1 VLGVDWTGRGIM
13 PASRESSS
21 CGVLAWGGAPPAGC
35 EATDR
40 PGSGREQRLHDDAN
54 LMRRTRTHRLSALG
68 SLLLIV
74 PIVLGSL
81 ASGAPAV
88 HADELSDAMAQQKAL
103 RQRIRDQKDA
113 LRELRGAEVSLRN
126 ALTATANKL
135 DDINTDQAVV
145 RKRINEA
152 AAALAAVEARY
163 AELVAELVHLDWT
176 LGILEGELDQ
186 AKADLAQRKRLLAQ
200 RVADAYK
207 LQQTSLL
214 EQVLTADSLTDVL
227 AQVGTYLRVGQQDA
241 DLAAR
246 IERDKVAMAELQ
258 RTTDSTRFRTE
269 EVRQEV
275 AVQADT
281 IRDQKARLEA
291 ARRRLDKLEAETRR
305 LQEAQLRRFQQIAKS
320 KSAAAA
326 LLRAQVRAQGRL
338 SAEIDRI
345 VRDQLGRGRIPSQY
359 NGSLRWPMSGR
370 VSQEFGCTGFAWEPP
385 LGNCDHFHR
394 GIDIVAPLGTA
405 VHASGDGVVVFVG
418 YNPWDPPGDRA
429 WIVIIAH
436 SADLVTWYA
445 HMQARKPSG
454 IFQGARVDRGDVVGW
469 EGNTGRSTGAHLH
482 WAVQFQEDWSNP
494 RLFL

>member
-1 VLGVDWTGRGIM
+1 
-13 PASRESSS
+13 
-21 CGVLAWGGAPPAGC
+21 
-35 EATDR
+35 
-40 PGSGREQRLHDDAN
+40 
-54 LMRRTRTHRLSALG
+54 MRRTRADRLRTLG
-68 SLLLIV
+68 VLLL
-74 PIVLGSL
+74 VLPVFFSSL
-81 ASGAPAV
+81 SSGTPVAR
-88 HADELSDAMAQQKAL
+88 ADELSDALSRQKAL
-103 RQRIRDQKDA
+103 QQRIRDQKEA

-126 ALTATANKL
+126 ALAATANKL

-145 RKRINEA
+145 RRRINEA
-152 AAALAAVEARY
+152 AAALAKVEARY
-163 AELVAELVHLDWT
+163 AELVAELTHLDWT
-176 LGILEGELDQ
+176 LGILEDELAQ
-186 AKADLAQRKRLLAQ
+186 AKDDLAQRKRLLAQ
-200 RVADAYK
+200 RVAEAYK

-246 IERDKVAMAELQ
+246 IERDKEAMAELQ

-275 AVQADT
+275 AAQAAT
-281 IRDQKARLEA
+281 IREQKAKLEA
-291 ARRRLDKLEAETRR
+291 ARRRLDRLEAETRR
-305 LQEAQLRRFQQIAKS
+305 LQEQQLAAFQRVARS

-326 LLRAQVRAQGRL
+326 LLRAQERAQGRL
-338 SAEIDRI
+338 SSQIDRI

-385 LGNCDHFHR
+385 LGNCAHFHR
-394 GIDIVAPLGTA
+394 GIDIVAPSGTA
-405 VHASGDGVVVFVG
+405 IHASGDGVVVFVG

-436 SADLVTWYA
+436 SGDLVTWYA

-454 IFQGARVDRGDVVGW
+454 IFQGARVDAGDVVGW
-469 EGNTGRSTGAHLH
+469 EGNTGNSTGPHLH
-482 WAVQFQEDWSNP
+482 WAVQFKDDWTNP

>member
-1 VLGVDWTGRGIM
+1 MR
-13 PASRESSS
+13 
-21 CGVLAWGGAPPAGC
+21 
-35 EATDR
+35 R
-40 PGSGREQRLHDDAN
+40 PRTQRLRAF
-54 LMRRTRTHRLSALG
+54 G
-68 SLLLIV
+68 VLLLIV
-74 PIVLGSL
+74 PILLGSL
-81 ASGAPAV
+81 SSGAPTA
-88 HADELSDAMAQQKAL
+88 HADELSDALARQKAL
-103 RQRIRDQKDA
+103 QQRIRDQKQA
-113 LRELRGAEVSLRN
+113 LRDLRGAEASLRN
-126 ALTATANKL
+126 ALAATSNRL

-145 RKRINEA
+145 RRRINEA
-152 AAALAAVEARY
+152 AAALDAVEKRY
-163 AELVAELVHLDWT
+163 GELVGELEHLDWT
-176 LGILEGELDQ
+176 LGILEDELTQ

-200 RVADAYK
+200 RVAEAYK

-281 IRDQKARLEA
+281 IRDQKAKLEA

-305 LQEAQLRRFQQIAKS
+305 LQQAQLRHFQQIAKS

-326 LLRAQVRAQGRL
+326 LLRAQVRAQAHL
-338 SAEIDRI
+338 SGQIDRL
-345 VRDQLGRGRIPSQY
+345 VRDQLGKGRIPSQY

-370 VSQEFGCTGFAWEPP
+370 VTQEFGCTGFSWEPP
-385 LGNCDHFHR
+385 LGSCAHFHR
-394 GIDIVAPLGTA
+394 GIDIVAAEGTA
-405 VHASGDGVVVFVG
+405 VHAAGKGVVVFVG
-418 YNPWDPPGDRA
+418 YNPWDPPSDPA

-436 SADLVTWYA
+436 SGDLVTWYA
-445 HMQARKPSG
+445 HMKPKKPSG
-454 IFQGARVDRGDVVGW
+454 IYQGARVDAGDVVGW
-469 EGNTGRSTGAHLH
+469 EGNTGNSTGAHLH
-482 WAVQFQEDWSNP
+482 WAVQYKDDWTNP

>member
-1 VLGVDWTGRGIM
+1 MRQTRLGRLRALGVLLLVVPI
-13 PASRESSS
+13 
-21 CGVLAWGGAPPAGC
+21 L
-35 EATDR
+35 
-40 PGSGREQRLHDDAN
+40 
-54 LMRRTRTHRLSALG
+54 LG
-68 SLLLIV
+68 SL
-74 PIVLGSL
+74 SL
-81 ASGAPAV
+81 GAPAA
-88 HADELSDAMAQQKAL
+88 HADELSDAMAKQRAL
-103 RQRIRDQKDA
+103 QQRIRDQKQA
-113 LRELRGAEVSLRN
+113 LRDLRGAEVSLRN
-126 ALTATANKL
+126 ALAATSNKL

-152 AAALAAVEARY
+152 AAALTAVEARY

-176 LGILEGELDQ
+176 LGILEDELTQ
-186 AKADLAQRKRLLAQ
+186 AKSDLAQRKRLLAQ

-281 IRDQKARLEA
+281 IRDQKAKLEA
-291 ARRRLDKLEAETRR
+291 ARRRLDKLEAVTRR
-305 LQEAQLRRFQQIAKS
+305 LQEEQLRRFQRIAKS
-320 KSAAAA
+320 KAAAAA
-326 LLRAQVRAQGRL
+326 LLRAQVRAQGKL
-338 SAEIDRI
+338 SSQIDRI
-345 VRDQLGRGRIPSQY
+345 VRDQLGKGRIPSQY

-370 VSQEFGCTGFAWEPP
+370 VTQEFGCTGFSWEPP
-385 LGNCDHFHR
+385 LGSCDHFHR
-394 GIDIVAPLGTA
+394 GIDIVAKEGTA
-405 VHASGDGVVVFVG
+405 IHASGDGVVVFVG

-429 WIVIIAH
+429 WIVILAH

-445 HMQARKPSG
+445 HMQPKKPSG
-454 IFQGARVDRGDVVGW
+454 IFQGAHVDAGDVVGW
-469 EGNTGRSTGAHLH
+469 EGNTGNSTGAHLH
-482 WAVQFQEDWSNP
+482 WAVQYKDDFTNP

>member
-1 VLGVDWTGRGIM
+1 MRRPRTQRLRALGV
-13 PASRESSS
+13 
-21 CGVLAWGGAPPAGC
+21 
-35 EATDR
+35 
-40 PGSGREQRLHDDAN
+40 
-54 LMRRTRTHRLSALG
+54 
-68 SLLLIV
+68 LLLIV
-74 PIVLGSL
+74 PILLGSL
-81 ASGAPAV
+81 SSGAPTA
-88 HADELSDAMAQQKAL
+88 HADELSDALARQKAL
-103 RQRIRDQKDA
+103 QQRIRDQKDA
-113 LRELRGAEVSLRN
+113 LRELRGAEASLRN
-126 ALTATANKL
+126 ALVATGNRL

-152 AAALAAVEARY
+152 AAALAAVEKRY
-163 AELVAELVHLDWT
+163 GELVGQLEHLDWT
-176 LGILEGELDQ
+176 LGILEDELTQ

-200 RVADAYK
+200 RVAEAYK

-281 IRDQKARLEA
+281 IRDQKAKLEA
-291 ARRRLDKLEAETRR
+291 ARRRLDKLEAETRK
-305 LQEAQLRRFQQIAKS
+305 LQEAQLRHFQQIAKS

-326 LLRAQVRAQGRL
+326 LLRAQVRAQAHLKGQ
-338 SAEIDRI
+338 IDRL
-345 VRDQLGRGRIPSQY
+345 VRDQLGKGRIPSQY
-359 NGSLRWPMSGR
+359 NGTLHWPMSGR
-370 VSQEFGCTGFAWEPP
+370 VTQEFGCTGFSWEPP
-385 LGNCDHFHR
+385 LGGCNHFHR
-394 GIDIVAPLGTA
+394 GIDIVAAEGTA

-436 SADLVTWYA
+436 SGDLVTWYA
-445 HMQARKPSG
+445 HMKPKKPSG
-454 IFQGARVDRGDVVGW
+454 IFQGARVDSGDVVGW
-469 EGNTGRSTGAHLH
+469 EGNTGNSTGPHLH
-482 WAVQFQEDWSNP
+482 WAVQYKDDWTNP

>member
-1 VLGVDWTGRGIM
+1 
-13 PASRESSS
+13 
-21 CGVLAWGGAPPAGC
+21 
-35 EATDR
+35 
-40 PGSGREQRLHDDAN
+40 
-54 LMRRTRTHRLSALG
+54 MRRTRLQRLRALGVLLLVVPILLG
-68 SLLLIV
+68 SL
-74 PIVLGSL
+74 SM
-81 ASGAPAV
+81 GAPVA
-88 HADELSDAMAQQKAL
+88 HGDELSDAMARQKAL
-103 RQRIRDQKDA
+103 QQRIRDQKRA
-113 LRELRGAEVSLRN
+113 LSDLRGAEVSLRN
-126 ALTATANKL
+126 ALAATANKL
-135 DDINTDQAVV
+135 DGINTDQAVV
-145 RKRINEA
+145 RARINDA
-152 AAALAAVEARY
+152 VAALAKVQARY
-163 AELVAELVHLDWT
+163 ADLVAELGHLDWT
-176 LGILEGELDQ
+176 LGILEDELTQ

-281 IRDQKARLEA
+281 IRDQKAKLEA
-291 ARRRLDKLEAETRR
+291 AQRRLDKLEAETRK
-305 LQEAQLRRFQQIAKS
+305 LQEAQLRQFQRVAKS
-320 KSAAAA
+320 KAAATA
-326 LLRAQVRAQGRL
+326 LLRAQVRAQSKL
-338 SAEIDRI
+338 SNEIDNI
-345 VRDQLGRGRIPSQY
+345 VRDQLGKGRIPSQY

-370 VSQEFGCTGFAWEPP
+370 VTQEFGCTGFSWEPP
-385 LGNCDHFHR
+385 LGSCDHFHR
-394 GIDIVAPLGTA
+394 GIDIVAKEGTA

-429 WIVIIAH
+429 WIVILAH

-445 HMQARKPSG
+445 HMQPKKPSG
-454 IFQGARVDRGDVVGW
+454 IYQGAHVRAGDVVGW
-469 EGNTGRSTGAHLH
+469 EGNTGNSTGAHLH
-482 WAVQFQEDWSNP
+482 WAVQYKDDWTNP

>member
-1 VLGVDWTGRGIM
+1 M
-13 PASRESSS
+13 
-21 CGVLAWGGAPPAGC
+21 
-35 EATDR
+35 
-40 PGSGREQRLHDDAN
+40 H
-54 LMRRTRTHRLSALG
+54 RTRTHRLRALG
-68 SLLLIV
+68 TLLLIV
-74 PIVLGSL
+74 PILLGSL
-81 ASGAPAV
+81 SFGAPAA
-88 HADELSDAMAQQKAL
+88 HGDELSDALARQKAL
-103 RQRIRDQKDA
+103 QQRIRDQKNA
-113 LRELRGAEVSLRN
+113 LRDLRGAETNLKN
-126 ALTATANKL
+126 ALDATANRL
-135 DDINTDQAVV
+135 DGINTDQAVV

-152 AAALAAVEARY
+152 AAALAAVESRY
-163 AELVAELVHLDWT
+163 AELVGELTHLDWT
-176 LGILEGELDQ
+176 LGILEDELTQ

-200 RVADAYK
+200 RVGDAYK

-281 IRDQKARLEA
+281 IRDQKAKLEA

-305 LQEAQLRRFQQIAKS
+305 LQEQQLRAFQRIAKS
-320 KSAAAA
+320 KAAAAA
-326 LLRAQVRAQGRL
+326 LLRAQVRAQSKL
-338 SAEIDRI
+338 SSQIDRI
-345 VRDQLGRGRIPSQY
+345 VRDQLGKGRIPSQY

-370 VSQEFGCTGFAWEPP
+370 VTQEFGCTGFAWEPP
-385 LGNCDHFHR
+385 LGQLRPLPSRHRHR
-394 GIDIVAPLGTA
+394 GAGRAPP
-405 VHASGDGVVVFVG
+405 VHAAGDGVVVFVG

-429 WIVIIAH
+429 WIVIVAH

-445 HMQARKPSG
+445 HMQPKKPSG
-454 IFQGARVDRGDVVGW
+454 IYQGAHVDAGDVVGW
-469 EGNTGRSTGAHLH
+469 EGNTGNSTGSHLH
-482 WAVQFQEDWSNP
+482 WAVQYKDDFANP